1 MSGVLFCACTLVV
14 SCGMVSEHYPEIR
27 TYNLKWFD
35 ALQECART
43 VDENHLPEIIEMLSQ
58 VIHPFFLSEKKHE
71 RLASFAETME
81 EFFAE
86 HQAPRAK
93 RRIKD
98 APADIDYKR
107 IRIVIRTVA
116 SMHRRCSVLP
126 ESLLRDRALHLLQ
139 RIENAYRAF
148 LGGAIFASPDVD
160 AGSLPAT
167 LDVYDVRT
175 LARQENIHTIPRGN
189 VHEKKIQADIVQAY
203 RAEHIL
209 NAFTI
214 EFVLARVPVAS
225 TQYLLSLF
233 SKHELTVKHKSIGS
247 VEVAQA
253 IAADPYNHEYIEF
266 IATLIRQTGAFSF
279 RNNYFS
285 LDDDEDEEKPRKPF
299 GKVLFD
305 SLTGEPH
312 ERVQTFLSISHTYE
326 LEHEYVLMLL
336 QTPGYT
342 SKKFADDCA
351 QYAPVF
357 KPSDIVEI
365 YQSDI
370 PLDAA
375 HAFAQKLP
383 FIMQE
388 GHTVLHCLQNKEMRD
403 ALTPSVLADI
413 RAFFAGTDCFTI
425 DMLQWYVGEVKRNK
439 RTVQFLQSVGCT
451 SMEHIYAFV
460 KQMRTEIVP
469 MHYVKKILRVG
480 KWPEVNMSTL
490 MSALQEWHTAQITPE
505 EMRAARGVWDI
516 KKGVSWASVEARHL
530 RQYLEIQKKPEQFQ
544 MMLRICKKYN
554 LVPAEITHFIT
565 QGLVEA
571 DFDALH
577 ELEVDFHMFP
587 AVVAWGMSD
596 FKREWCNL
604 KHDEK
609 VLVAGYGPNRLAEKK
624 KENPKLTLAELTQFP
639 KQKHTDSVTKGD
651 ISDDDG
657 YASYLSVLQRPPDDM
672 CNIELLQLFGV
683 SPEYMHQH
691 LLLATGARVL
701 SDVAT
706 NHIILCAYIEN
717 RIPPDLVPLIERY
730 HIAQFSRYPVHTL
743 ESMTRG
749 YDESAAK
756 RVACILRAK
765 TDYSSAGEY
774 MHDTCE
780 QLSAGYRV
788 YVYEVATKSDVVRA
802 LKDMNAILKT
812 DESKIDLLM
821 FNGHGS
827 EDCFQMGYPYSNTR
841 THLTPTSTR
850 YLAPFRKVLAD
861 DAQCI
866 FGSCSAARGGRD
878 ADAIAYVLADTW
890 KDVQVFAAN
899 ANTSIAEIKLDDSGR
914 VKTVDFQKPEQLVV
928 IKSTRT
934 A

>member
-1 MSGVLFCACTLVV
+1 MQC
-14 SCGMVSEHYPEIR
+14 MVSEHYPEIR

-43 VDENHLPEIIEMLSQ
+43 VDEDHLPDIIETLSQ
-58 VIHPFFLSEKKHE
+58 VIHPFFLSEKRHD

-93 RRIKD
+93 RKIKD
-98 APADIDYKR
+98 APPDVDYKR
-107 IRIVIRTVA
+107 VRTVIRTVS
-116 SMHRRCSVLP
+116 SMHKRCFALP
-126 ESLLRDRALHLLQ
+126 ESPLRDRALHLLQ

-160 AGSLPAT
+160 AGLLPAT
-167 LDVYDVRT
+167 LDVHDVRT
-175 LARQENIHTIPRGN
+175 LARRENIHAIPRGN
-189 VHEKKIQADIVQAY
+189 VHEKKMQAEIVQAY
-203 RAEHIL
+203 REEHIL

-225 TQYLLSLF
+225 IQYLLSLF
-233 SKHELTVKHKSIGS
+233 SKHELVIRHKSIGS
-247 VEVAQA
+247 AEVAQA

-279 RNNYFS
+279 RDNYFS
-285 LDDDEDEEKPRKPF
+285 LDDEEDEDVKKQKKPF
-299 GKVLFD
+299 GKVLFEV
-305 SLTGEPH
+305 LTGEPH
-312 ERVQTFLSISHTYE
+312 ERVQAFLSISHTYQ

-336 QTPGYT
+336 QTPGYNLE
-342 SKKFADDCA
+342 KFADDCA
-351 QYAPVF
+351 RYAPVF

-365 YQSDI
+365 YQTEV
-370 PLDAA
+370 PLHIA
-375 HAFAQKLP
+375 HSFAQKLP
-383 FIMQE
+383 FIMQG
-388 GHTVLHCLQNKEMRD
+388 GHVVLYCLQNKEIRD
-403 ALTPSVLADI
+403 ALTPSVLTDI

-425 DMLQWYVGEVKRNK
+425 DMLQWYVGELKRNK

-451 SMEHIYAFV
+451 SMEYIYAFV

-480 KWPEVNMSTL
+480 RWPDVNMGTL
-490 MSALQEWHTAQITPE
+490 MNALQEWHAAQITSE

-516 KKGVSWASVEARHL
+516 KKGVSWASVEPVHL

-544 MMLRICKKYN
+544 VMLQVCKKFD
-554 LVPAEITHFIT
+554 LVPAEITHFIA

-577 ELEVDFHMFP
+577 ELELDFHMFP
-587 AVVAWGMSD
+587 AVLAWGKSD
-596 FKREWCNL
+596 FEREWRNL
-604 KHDEK
+604 KQEEK
-609 VLVAGYGPNRLAEKK
+609 VLVVGFGPNRLAEKK
-624 KENPKLTLAELTQFP
+624 KANPKLTLGELTQFP
-639 KQKHTDSVTKGD
+639 KQKHTDSVSGVN
-651 ISDDDG
+651 ISQDES
-657 YASYLSVLQRPPDDM
+657 YASYLKLLQRPPDDM

-683 SPEYMHQH
+683 SPEYMQQH
-691 LLLATGARVL
+691 LLLATGERVL

-717 RIPPDLVPLIERY
+717 KIPPDLVPLIERY
-730 HIAQFSRYPVHTL
+730 HIAQFSRYPVDVL
-743 ESMTRG
+743 ESMARG
-749 YDESAAK
+749 FGESAPQK
-756 RVACILRAK
+756 VACILRAK

-788 YVYEVATKSDVVRA
+788 YIYEVATKSDVIRA
-802 LKDMNAILKT
+802 LKDMNTILRT

-821 FNGHGS
+821 FDGHGS

-850 YLAPFRKVLAD
+850 YLAPFRKILAD

-899 ANTSIAEIKLDDSGR
+899 ANTAITEIHVDDSGR

-928 IKSTRT
+928 IKSTPT